1 MVWIGGSS
9 SISVSILKFPN
20 KKKKQFSREK
30 ALIQITIPGFSL
42 LLWGSQGW
50 NLK

>member
-20 KKKKQFSREK
+20 KKKQFNREK
-30 ALIQITIPGFSL
+30 ALIQITIPDFSL

-50 NLK
+50 NLN